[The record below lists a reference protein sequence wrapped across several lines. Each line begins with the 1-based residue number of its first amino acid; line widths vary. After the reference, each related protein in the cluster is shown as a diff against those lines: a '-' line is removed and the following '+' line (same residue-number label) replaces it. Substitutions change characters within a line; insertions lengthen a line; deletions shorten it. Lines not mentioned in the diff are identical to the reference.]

1 MVTTLIFLPAYLLY
15 PSKSENSVSWIVKIV
30 FLQNLCSGDIFLL
43 LIALHSTQDKDN
55 TLLLVFISYKQ
66 ERNDIPSINVLG
78 WFTVYFLN
86 LPVICPKKKKSFVSQ
101 NAIILYIRTYIHSER
116 GRTTAH
122 KSEVNVP

>member
-1 MVTTLIFLPAYLLY
+1 MTYL
-15 PSKSENSVSWIVKIV
+15 VSI
-30 FLQNLCSGDIFLL
+30 
-43 LIALHSTQDKDN
+43 
-55 TLLLVFISYKQ
+55 
-66 ERNDIPSINVLG
+66 LG

-86 LPVICPKKKKSFVSQ
+86 LPVIRQKKKKSFVSQ

>member
-86 LPVICPKKKKSFVSQ
+86 LPVICPKKKKVICQSKCYNS
-101 NAIILYIRTYIHSER
+101 LHTYVHTFRERENHS
-116 GRTTAH
+116 T
-122 KSEVNVP
+122 

>member
-1 MVTTLIFLPAYLLY
+1 M
-15 PSKSENSVSWIVKIV
+15 
-30 FLQNLCSGDIFLL
+30 

-66 ERNDIPSINVLG
+66 ERNDIPSINIRM
-78 WFTVYFLN
+78 VYCIFLKST
-86 LPVICPKKKKSFVSQ
+86 CYSPKKKKSFVSQ